1 MGLFDRFKQAVG
13 FTEEARA
20 QGKAADLEELV
31 AKEPRNVEAW
41 EQLASCY
48 ETLRNVEELR
58 RVYMKLCTLYQDKK
72 SYEVAIGYL
81 KQAET
86 LFTGPYIPLLKKK
99 VGLYIATGDLM
110 DAYGAAQEVIKAHVA
125 AGERNAA
132 LSFLRMLP
140 SLGTSNGKW
149 RKQLAKLIPGDEG
162 KSQSMLMSTTTS
174 SLPGFGMV
182 WDPTAIDPDILKK
195 PDAALTEAAP
205 AEPAQQ
211 APELQMM
218 TPVVKTVL
226 IFCRQNGLRTALAA
240 QVHEA
245 GLQPVE
251 VKTLAEAQAKSHEGN
266 HALILADMPVK
277 DWEWYTLFGQVRANY
292 ETHEIPFICI
302 AEESDS
308 RAVVQALKM
317 GVTDCWRWPL
327 QPEEF
332 RERLRLV
339 TEHLADER
347 TSFSGFL
354 FELGLPDVLQMVE
367 AGRMSGTLVVKHG
380 QNRAMFFFDAGQLTD
395 VQYGARTGEDAFYR
409 VVHWNTGVFRFDNQP
424 VDRAQNFRD
433 TIQELL
439 IEAMRRIDEQNKL
452 VSLLPSAESV
462 LTFTPLD
469 LSNTEVPATFPRLQE
484 LFNGTNTLATVL
496 EELGTDL
503 DALELA
509 VKCYQHGILVC
520 SPHGEVG

>member
-31 AKEPRNVEAW
+31 AKEPKNVEAW

-48 ETLRNVEELR
+48 EKLHNVEELR

-72 SYEVAIGYL
+72 SYDVAIGYL
-81 KQAET
+81 KQAEA
-86 LFTGPYIPLLKKK
+86 LFTSPYIPLLKKK

-110 DAYGAAQEVIKAHVA
+110 DAYGAAQEVIKTHVA

-182 WDPTAIDPDILKK
+182 WDPTAIDPYILKK
-195 PDAALTEAAP
+195 PDAALATTS
-205 AEPAQQ
+205 AEPVGQP
-211 APELQMM
+211 PELQMM
-218 TPVVKTVL
+218 TPVVRTVL

-240 QVHEA
+240 QVREA
-245 GLQPVE
+245 GLHPVE
-251 VKTLAEAQAKSHEGN
+251 VKTLAEAQSKSNEGN
-266 HALILADMPVK
+266 HALILADMPAK

-292 ETHEIPFICI
+292 ETHEIPFICVV
-302 AEESDS
+302 EEGDS

-332 RERLRLV
+332 RERLRF
-339 TEHLADER
+339 TAEHLVDER
-347 TSFSGFL
+347 TSFSGVL
-354 FELGLPDVLQMVE
+354 FDLGLPDMLQMVE
-367 AGRMSGTLVVKHG
+367 AGRMSGTLVVKNG
-380 QNRAMFFFDAGQLTD
+380 QDRAMFFFDSGQLTD

-409 VVHWNTGVFRFDNQP
+409 VVHWNAGVFRFDNQP
-424 VDRAQNFRD
+424 VDRTQNFRD
-433 TIQELL
+433 TVQELL

-462 LTFTPLD
+462 LTFTPLE
-469 LSNTEVPATFPRLQE
+469 LSNTEVPAAFPRLQE
-484 LFNGTNTLATVL
+484 LFNGKNTLATVL
-496 EELGTDL
+496 DELGSDL

-509 VKCYQHGILVC
+509 VKCYQHGVLVC